1 MTDIILK
8 NQAPPSYPIVEFL
21 KVEREAETSSSRSS
35 SVETASNLDSED
47 RHCLILRFKVNFI
60 VKVASGDSKAS
71 FSYAAISPDWCWL
84 HHCFSASPLF
94 TQHMLIQHCSMPLS
108 SSSLSLCFVSLCSLI
123 YFLFSLPSHPTCH
136 GFPLPTILKCL
147 LTGSC
152 LIVGVSFSNLLLYK

>member
-1 MTDIILK
+1 MTDIILN

-21 KVEREAETSSSRSS
+21 KVEREAEPSSSRSS

-71 FSYAAISPDWCWL
+71 FSYAAISSDWCWL
-84 HHCFSASPLF
+84 HHCLFS
-94 TQHMLIQHCSMPLS
+94 QHMLIQHCSMPLS

-123 YFLFSLPSHPTCH
+123 YFLFSPLSLPTCR

-152 LIVGVSFSNLLLYK
+152 LIVGFFFSNLLLYK